1 MICVQTAF
9 TAGLSETVL
18 QPVRLQETVAMKIPG
33 KPVLLRRLA
42 LSGLI
47 AAAVATGVGACT
59 PTVRLQV
66 DPIQIYAKLDAD
78 VRVRLDQQ
86 LQDLLRDNPNLF

>member
-1 MICVQTAF
+1 MTAMT
-9 TAGLSETVL
+9 TARKL
-18 QPVRLQETVAMKIPG
+18 P
-33 KPVLLRRLA
+33 LLRLLA

-47 AAAVATGVGACT
+47 ATSVAACT

-86 LQDLLRDNPNLF
+86 LQDLLRENPNLF